1 MFTPPRTHNE
11 NKNFNKSIIA
21 LTIAILFSA
30 QAESR
35 ALKEENIS
43 YDKRG
48 DGIFV
53 IDLDDRTTPDLN
65 SIIVNQIE
73 LAIHIHAQG
82 TVPYDSTTSHKPA
95 PRSIAFP
102 FPTSKKTTDSTLCT
116 SASKVLGA
124 VLMPKR
130 SS

>member
-1 MFTPPRTHNE
+1 MFTPPRTHNK

-73 LAIHIHAQG
+73 FNEMGESDPYTRQG
-82 TVPYDSTTSHKPA
+82 DRRFNP
-95 PRSIAFP
+95 IF
-102 FPTSKKTTDSTLCT
+102 
-116 SASKVLGA
+116 
-124 VLMPKR
+124 
-130 SS
+130 